1 MIDRI
6 ASGWLNFVLTHPRW
20 ILACVVVL
28 LIGAIAGLPK
38 LRLDASSD
46 SLTLERDADLDYF
59 RQMSKQ
65 YDSGDF
71 LVVTYTPKTPLFEAL
86 ALDTLESLQA
96 ELAAIQGVTG
106 VTSMLNVPLLYSPK
120 RSLSEISK
128 EPRYLRSEGVDV
140 GLAKQEFLT
149 SPIYRKLILSPDGNT
164 TGMILNIAVDREY
177 IDLVTERDD
186 LRLKQKQGGLSVADE
201 ARLEAVSTNFLQHR
215 IQAESASTLRVQAVR
230 DITAKYQDRA
240 QIYLGGLTMITS
252 DMISFIRQD
261 IIVFGGAAL
270 AFMVLVLV
278 VIFRSVRFVLIPMGT
293 CISAVIMTLGVI
305 CWTNWHLTVISSNFV
320 ALLLI
325 IALAIIIHL
334 VVRYREYA
342 LQYPNWTQTQLVFE
356 TCNYMLKPCL
366 YTTST
371 TIVAFASL
379 VVSGIRP
386 VIDFGWMM
394 TIGLFFAMTLAFVL
408 LPAVLVLLPRENMA
422 KSTVTTTRK
431 PLSSYCADI
440 VDRLGNG
447 IFILSAIVLLL
458 SIWGISR
465 LQVENRF
472 VDYFHESTE
481 INRGLTLIDQKLGG
495 TTSLDI
501 VLTPEAATALIL
513 PDTETVNSSDED
525 DPFAEVE
532 TVNEGDP
539 FDTSPSF
546 PEEDPFA
553 QANPSTKQANGKPS
567 VWMTVTGLK
576 LIENIADYL
585 DALPEVGKVQS
596 LATLYKVGKDI
607 NGSLNNFELALM
619 QQALSPEVKDVLVSP
634 YLNTENDETR
644 ITLRVI
650 DTYPGLQRIKL
661 VERIKADIGAM
672 DGVAIEHVRFS
683 GLLVLYNN
691 MLQSLFSSQI
701 VTIGV
706 VFLGIGLMFVMLFR
720 SVLLAIVALVP
731 NMLAA
736 CAILGGMGLVGIP
749 LDMMTITIAAITVG
763 IGVDDTI
770 HYIHRF
776 KHELAVDGDYL
787 QAMHRAHASIG
798 RAMYYTSIIII
809 FGFSIMVLSEFIPTV
824 YFGALTSL
832 AMFVALV
839 GALFLLPQLILWV
852 RPFKIEQL

>member
-6 ASGWLNFVLTHPRW
+6 AFGWLSFVLKHPRW
-20 ILACVVVL
+20 ILACVAVL
-28 LIGAIAGLPK
+28 LIGSIAGLPK

-46 SLTLERDADLDYF
+46 SLTLERDTDLDYF

-71 LVVTYTPKTPLFEAL
+71 LVVTYTPKTPLFEAP
-86 ALDTLESLQA
+86 ALDTLDSLQA
-96 ELAAIQGVTG
+96 ELASIEGVAS

-128 EPRYLRSEGVDV
+128 EPRYLRDAGVDAEQV
-140 GLAKQEFLT
+140 KQEFLT

-186 LRLKQKQGGLSVADE
+186 LRLKQSQGDLSTVDA
-201 ARLEAVSTNFLQHR
+201 ARLKTVTENFLQHR
-215 IQAESASTLRVQAVR
+215 LKAEAASALRVQAVR
-230 DITAKYQDRA
+230 DVTAKYQDRA

-261 IIVFGGAAL
+261 IIVFGAAAL
-270 AFMVLVLV
+270 AFMVLVLA

-293 CISAVIMTLGVI
+293 CISAVVMTLGVI
-305 CWTNWHLTVISSNFV
+305 CWSNWHLTVISSNFV

-342 LQYPNWTQTQLVFE
+342 AKYPHWSQYQLVFE
-356 TCNYMLKPCL
+356 TCTYMVKPCL
-366 YTTST
+366 YTTLT

-394 TIGLFFAMTLAFVL
+394 TIGLFFAVSLAFIL
-408 LPAVLVLLPRENMA
+408 LPAVLVLMPREKPVA
-422 KSTVTTTRK
+422 STSVSTKK
-431 PLSSYCADI
+431 PLTAYCADI
-440 VDRLGNG
+440 VDRLGHG
-447 IFILSAIVLLL
+447 IFILSAIVLVL

-472 VDYFHESTE
+472 VDYFHASTE

-501 VLTPEAATALIL
+501 VLSPEAATALL
-513 PDTETVNSSDED
+513 TPETVSANMSDED
-525 DPFAEVE
+525 DPFAEADAFDE
-532 TVNEGDP
+532 QDP
-539 FDTSPSF
+539 FDAPTSIT
-546 PEEDPFA
+546 EDDPFTEA
-553 QANPSTKQANGKPS
+553 DPFTEQGSSKPS
-567 VWMTVTGLK
+567 IWMTVAGLQ
-576 LIENIADYL
+576 LIERIADYL

-634 YLNTENDETR
+634 YLNAKNDETR

-650 DTYPGLQRIKL
+650 DTYPGLQRVKL
-661 VERIKADIGAM
+661 VERIKADIGGM
-672 DGVAIEHVRFS
+672 DGVAIEHVHFS

-701 VTIGV
+701 VTMGA

-720 SVLLAIVALVP
+720 SFVIAIVALLP

-736 CAILGGMGLVGIP
+736 CAILGGMGLANIP

-776 KHELAVDGDYL
+776 KTELAIDGDYL

-809 FGFSIMVLSEFIPTV
+809 FGFSIMVMSEFIPTV
-824 YFGALTSL
+824 YFGLLTSL
-832 AMFVALV
+832 AMLVALV
-839 GALFLLPQLILWV
+839 GALFLLPQLILFV
-852 RPFKIEQL
+852 RPFKIEQE